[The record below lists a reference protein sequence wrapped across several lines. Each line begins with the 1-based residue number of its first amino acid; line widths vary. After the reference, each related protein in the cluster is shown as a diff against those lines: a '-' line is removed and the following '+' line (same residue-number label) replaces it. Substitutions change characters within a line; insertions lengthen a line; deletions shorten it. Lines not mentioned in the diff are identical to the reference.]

1 MQYAKAV
8 YVMTNNL
15 TLFENIVSNVNNKS
29 VPVDYLSLSFINSW
43 LIGFIMAE
51 GSFSIDIN
59 NQFSFSVSQ
68 KGNYPIFEAILK
80 FFSSKCGIH
89 Y

>member
-1 MQYAKAV
+1 
-8 YVMTNNL
+8 
-15 TLFENIVSNVNNKS
+15 
-29 VPVDYLSLSFINSW
+29 
-43 LIGFIMAE
+43 MAE

-68 KGNYPIFEAILK
+68 KSNYPIFEAIKK
-80 FFSSKCGIH
+80 FFSSKGGIH